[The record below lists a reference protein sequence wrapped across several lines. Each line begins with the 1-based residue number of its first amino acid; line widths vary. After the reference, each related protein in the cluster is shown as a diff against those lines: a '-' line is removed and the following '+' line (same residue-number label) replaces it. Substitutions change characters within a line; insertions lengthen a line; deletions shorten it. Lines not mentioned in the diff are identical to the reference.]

1 METAIY
7 VDIERVR
14 DRGDVMK
21 FRSGG
26 KGGGDR
32 V

>member
-1 METAIY
+1 MKTSFNVE
-7 VDIERVR
+7 IERVR
-14 DRGDVMK
+14 DRGDVLK
-21 FRSGG
+21 VRSGG